1 MKAFRFIYLIPLL
14 LFLLVPCKAY
24 SQDEFNKMGWGIGF
38 SAGVINTS
46 LASGGEYFFE
56 DINPFLLDR
65 DSYLSLRLNLQ
76 YDFSDYESIRA
87 DISSGKFTVLTNFAG
102 WPEYTFTNDFI
113 NSTISVQMSLMRYLG
128 IPAYP
133 LNIYGK
139 FGLGLNFNN
148 LTANPRNSNQG
159 LVSNKKN
166 TQNPVYVFGGGL
178 RLYISQ
184 SVNLYTEYDLFLS
197 DRQIIESGFVSDFTN
212 SDFSRT
218 SSRWRGLQAGI
229 QIKFQNRTGSGIRQP
244 PQPIFADI
252 PPQPPSFK
260 DYFETISVERPSV
273 SSLKSLDYVLNGL
286 IQENTIRFL
295 TYSWIESPVQIIDTK
310 ADYEVTTET
319 VTEITT
325 TNDLQPLTV
334 DDLHINTI
342 SSAISEY
349 GTTGNW
355 NTDIQDGYTIVIHSV
370 LNINQANRIA
380 NELSD
385 SGYRAFVIPTIIN
398 NTSYYRVVIGQYDS
412 RYRAIQAANH
422 LPPTIRNQYFLM
434 SFH

>member
-1 MKAFRFIYLIPLL
+1 MYTVCMKAFRFIYLIPLL

-24 SQDEFNKMGWGIGF
+24 SQDEFIKMGWGIGF

-229 QIKFQNRTGSGIRQP
+229 QIKFQNSTESRIRQP
-244 PQPIFADI
+244 LQQA
-252 PPQPPSFK
+252 PPSRLFT
-260 DYFETISVERPSV
+260 DYFESVYAEKPSLN
-273 SSLKSLDYVLNGL
+273 SLITAKDIKNELSLKNFS
-286 IQENTIRFL
+286 RFES
-295 TYSWIESPVQIIDTK
+295 YS
-310 ADYEVTTET
+310 
-319 VTEITT
+319 EITF
-325 TNDLQPLTV
+325 
-334 DDLHINTI
+334 
-342 SSAISEY
+342 SAIHAETEKVPEFLPESENDSFTEEIIQTIGDHDLALTAAASFASEY
-349 GTTGNW
+349 GTTGVW
-355 NTDIQDGYTIVIHSV
+355 NTAELSGYTIVIHSLV
-370 LNINQANRIA
+370 NLSRANRLA
-380 NELSD
+380 DELRQA
-385 SGYRAFVIPTIIN
+385 GYRVLVIPSIVN
-398 NTSYYRVVIGQYDS
+398 NTNYYRVVIGQYET

-434 SFH
+434 SFP